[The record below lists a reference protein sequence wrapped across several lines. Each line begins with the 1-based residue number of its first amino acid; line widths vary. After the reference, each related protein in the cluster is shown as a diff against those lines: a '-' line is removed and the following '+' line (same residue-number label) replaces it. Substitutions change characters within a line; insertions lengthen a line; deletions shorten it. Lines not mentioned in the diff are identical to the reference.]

1 MDGKRMALAA
11 SAVLLLAGCATAGDG
26 GGGGG
31 QAGAPAPV
39 PGVEGAPRLEAVGPA
54 AAPLPRLGPS
64 VIKTATLRLEVDA
77 GGIQEAVGE
86 ATAAAGRHGGFILRS
101 ESLRSDRA
109 TLVLRVPSGR
119 FERALAELR
128 GMGNVEREVI
138 AGEDVGEEFVDLQA
152 RLRNL
157 QAERAVMLRLFDA
170 AATIPDTIRVQNEVS
185 AVQLQIEEIRGRL
198 RFLRDQ
204 TSLGTITLNIVE
216 RGAEEGVGVI
226 ERSWNRAVDGLVAIA
241 GGTIEAIGYLIP
253 IAVLALAVVLMVAF
267 VIRRVLPRLGVRS
280 P

>member
-1 MDGKRMALAA
+1 
-11 SAVLLLAGCATAGDG
+11 
-26 GGGGG
+26 
-31 QAGAPAPV
+31 
-39 PGVEGAPRLEAVGPA
+39 VGPA

-64 VIKTATLRLEVDA
+64 VIKTATLRLEVDP
-77 GGIQEAVGE
+77 GGVQEAVGD

-101 ESLRSDRA
+101 DSLRADRA

-128 GMGNVEREVI
+128 GLGRVEREVI

-253 IAVLALAVVLMVAF
+253 IAVLALAGVLMVAF